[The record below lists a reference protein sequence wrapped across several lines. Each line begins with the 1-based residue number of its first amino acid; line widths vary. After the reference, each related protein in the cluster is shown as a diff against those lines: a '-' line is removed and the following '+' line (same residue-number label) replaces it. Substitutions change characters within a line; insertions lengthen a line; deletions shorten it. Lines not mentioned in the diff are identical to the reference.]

1 MDRLRSPGGCA
12 WDAEQTHETL
22 IKHALEEAY
31 ELAEAVETG
40 SREDLREEL
49 GDVLLQVVFHARV
62 AQDHAEDPFGIDDIA
77 RGVADK
83 LIERHP
89 HVFADGGED
98 ISAAETLGRWEK
110 IKQATKGRES
120 VMDGIPGAPPA
131 LARAVEVMSRAA
143 KGGREGRDD
152 AGVGSGQR
160 VVALV
165 ARAVAE
171 GVAAEGA

>member
-1 MDRLRSPGGCA
+1 MSDDLARLVEVMDRLRSPGGCA

-83 LIERHP
+83 AR
-89 HVFADGGED
+89 
-98 ISAAETLGRWEK
+98 R
-110 IKQATKGRES
+110 
-120 VMDGIPGAPPA
+120 APPP
-131 LARAVEVMSRAA
+131 
-143 KGGREGRDD
+143 
-152 AGVGSGQR
+152 R
-160 VVALV
+160 VC
-165 ARAVAE
+165 RWR
-171 GVAAEGA
+171 